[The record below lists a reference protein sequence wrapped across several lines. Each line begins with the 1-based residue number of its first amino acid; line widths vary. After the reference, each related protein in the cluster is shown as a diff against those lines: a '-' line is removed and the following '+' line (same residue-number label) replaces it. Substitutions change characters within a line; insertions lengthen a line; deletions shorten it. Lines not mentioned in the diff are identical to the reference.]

1 MARSGE
7 LGGRAVGGR
16 RGRDG
21 EGRAHCVVRR
31 GVFLSVRATREAV
44 SQWLCCCRARP
55 AASFAPPTAAVRCF
69 FSPCGLELHVAPAPA
84 TPAGVEA
91 REVLGG
97 DPQPSSTPLNP
108 QPSTLDR
115 KQEGGGEVDG
125 DDLRE
130 NGPHYLQSKWILW
143 FDGALQV
150 K

>member
-1 MARSGE
+1 MERGTLHSAARRVPLRSRHTRGSLAVALLRSGE
-7 LGGRAVGGR
+7 ARCALG
-16 RGRDG
+16 
-21 EGRAHCVVRR
+21 
-31 GVFLSVRATREAV
+31 
-44 SQWLCCCRARP
+44 
-55 AASFAPPTAAVRCF
+55 AAYCHLLPPTAAVRCS
-69 FSPCGLELHVAPAPA
+69 FSPCGLELVVAPAPA
-84 TPAGVEA
+84 TPAGGW
-91 REVLGG
+91 RQGRCLEVTLN
-97 DPQPSSTPLNP
+97 PQPASLNS